1 MMGADSMVERFAYK
15 RIIDVFLMLT
25 FYDCRNGHQP
35 TKQYIDHLEVKIGF
49 DAALQAHPSIVVK

>member
-1 MMGADSMVERFAYK
+1 MVERFAYK